1 MKITTIYLLSTLLK
15 NIASSP
21 VFHEYNDA
29 AINTFT
35 CKHVPLHSNSSL
47 NYAAFLSYYLIT
59 LQNVGSIYSLLK

>member
-1 MKITTIYLLSTLLK
+1 MKITTIYLLNTLLK

-21 VFHEYNDA
+21 VF
-29 AINTFT
+29 FT

-47 NYAAFLSYYLIT
+47 NYATFLSYYLIT